1 MVYLTS
7 AISNLCVKLY
17 IVRKRLS
24 TIESFKKR

>member
-17 IVRKRLS
+17 IKRMLLS
-24 TIESFKKR
+24 IIENFKKK